1 MKGQFWLI
9 QNRRD
14 IDDVLAFFRKSL
26 EDWNYE
32 RPVAWKLEAY
42 STARTLSQNGL
53 FHMWC
58 GEMSS
63 HFSKKVPIT
72 PEQMKQLMKNE
83 FLGTEDV
90 VVGSTTIPNQLRSTS
105 SLDKGEM
112 HFFMEQVFHW
122 GLDHGVQLTNP
133 KDSEFRRARNAQI

>member
-1 MKGQFWLI
+1 MNGQFWLI

-14 IDDVLAFFRKSL
+14 IDSVLAFFKKSL

-42 STARTLSQNGL
+42 STARSLNQNAL

-58 GEMSS
+58 GEMSA

-72 PEQMKQLMKNE
+72 PEQMKKLMKNE

-105 SLDKGEM
+105 GLDKGEM

-122 GLDHGVQLTNP
+122 GLDHGVTLTNP
-133 KDSEFRRARNAQI
+133 KNSEFQRARNAQG

>member
-1 MKGQFWLI
+1 MNGQFWLV

-14 IDDVLAFFRKSL
+14 IDNVLTFFRKSL

-42 STARTLSQNGL
+42 STSRSLNQNAL

-58 GEMSS
+58 GQMSK
-63 HFSKKVPIT
+63 HFSEKVHVSPEDMKK
-72 PEQMKQLMKNE
+72 LMKNE

-90 VVGSTTIPNQLRSTS
+90 VVGSTTIPNQLRSTK
-105 SLDKGEM
+105 SLSKGEM
-112 HFFMEQVFHW
+112 HQFMEQVFHW
-122 GLDHGVQLTNP
+122 GIDHGVTLTNP
-133 KDSEFRRARNAQI
+133 QDSEFQRARNAQG

>member
-14 IDDVLAFFRKSL
+14 IDNVLAFFRKSL

-32 RPVAWKLEAY
+32 RPVAWKLESY
-42 STARTLSQNGL
+42 STVRSLSQNAL
-53 FHMWC
+53 FHMWM
-58 GEMSS
+58 GEMSK
-63 HFSKKVPIT
+63 HFSEKVPVS
-72 PEQMKQLMKNE
+72 PADMKKLMKNE

-90 VVGSTTIPNQLRSTS
+90 VGGNTTIPHQLKSTKD
-105 SLDKGEM
+105 LGKGEM
-112 HFFMEQVFHW
+112 HQFMEQVFHW

-133 KDSEFRRARNAQI
+133 KNSEFQRARNASG

>member
-1 MKGQFWLI
+1 MKGQFWLV

-14 IDDVLAFFRKSL
+14 IDNVLAFFRKSL

-42 STARTLSQNGL
+42 STARSLSQNAL

-58 GEMSS
+58 GQMSA
-63 HFSKKVPIT
+63 HFSQKVPIS
-72 PEQMKQLMKNE
+72 PEDIKKLMKNE

-90 VVGSTTIPNQLRSTS
+90 TIGKTTIHNQLRETS
-105 SLDKGEM
+105 KLDKGEM

>member
-1 MKGQFWLI
+1 
-9 QNRRD
+9 
-14 IDDVLAFFRKSL
+14 
-26 EDWNYE
+26 
-32 RPVAWKLEAY
+32 
-42 STARTLSQNGL
+42 
-53 FHMWC
+53 MWC

-90 VVGSTTIPNQLRSTS
+90 VVGSTTIPNQLRSTK

-133 KDSEFRRARNAQI
+133 KDSEFQRARNAQG

>member
-42 STARTLSQNGL
+42 STARTLSQNAL

-63 HFSKKVPIT
+63 HFSKKVPIS
-72 PEQMKQLMKNE
+72 PEDVKKIMKNE

-90 VVGSTTIPNQLRSTS
+90 VIGKTTIPNQLRSTS
-105 SLDKGEM
+105 GLDKGEM
-112 HFFMEQVFHW
+112 HHFMEQVFHW
-122 GLDHGVQLTNP
+122 GLDHGVTLTNP